1 MTPPPYT
8 ASRRHFL
15 ALSAATALAA
25 AGCSAPENT
34 AASGK
39 PSRSGGARLTK
50 IGLDYPFTQLPL
62 YSTLVKLSTA
72 RAKQHRIS
80 LLTTSDNASADTQ
93 ATNLNTWVARKVPAI
108 VSFPMVFEAA
118 EPLAKAALDAGLIWV
133 TYGGSLEHQ
142 SADIRFSFRE
152 GGTLLGAAAAQWAQ
166 EHLGGKGKI
175 AFLTDNTIELGRER
189 TKGMIDAFTKAAPGV
204 DVVARE
210 QSIDPDTGL
219 SRTKAILA
227 KHPDLNLVLGVT
239 DAAAYGGFKALQ
251 QAGRAKDDAKTFVGG
266 KGKIAF
272 LTDNTIELGRERTKG
287 MIDAFTKAAP
297 GVDVVAR
304 EQSIDPD
311 TGLSR
316 TKAILAKHPDLNLVL
331 GVTDAAAY
339 GGFKALQQAGRAKDD
354 AKTFVGGQDGSA
366 PSLLAVK
373 QGTFYRA
380 SAALA
385 PKDIAAAI
393 VDVPRAVAAGKTNAG
408 AEVPITLVQRAD
420 TARIDALLAQNA

>member
-34 AASGK
+34 AASAK
-39 PSRSGGARLTK
+39 PSRSGGIRLTK

-72 RAKQHRIS
+72 QAQRHGIS

-118 EPLAKAALDAGLIWV
+118 EPIAKAALDAGLIWV

-152 GGTLLGAAAAQWAQ
+152 GGTLLGAAAAKWAQ

-175 AFLTDNTIELGRER
+175 AFLTDSTIELGRER

-210 QSIDPDTGL
+210 QAIDPDTGL
-219 SRTKAILA
+219 SK
-227 KHPDLNLVLGVT
+227 
-239 DAAAYGGFKALQ
+239 
-251 QAGRAKDDAKTFVGG
+251 
-266 KGKIAF
+266 
-272 LTDNTIELGRERTKG
+272 
-287 MIDAFTKAAP
+287 
-297 GVDVVAR
+297 
-304 EQSIDPD
+304 
-311 TGLSR
+311 

-393 VDVPRAVAAGKTNAG
+393 VEVPRAVAAGKADPS
-408 AEVPITLVQRAD
+408 AQVPITLVQRAD

>member
-1 MTPPPYT
+1 MTQLPYT

-25 AGCSAPENT
+25 AGCSAPENS
-34 AASGK
+34 AASAE

-72 RAKQHRIS
+72 RAKRHGIS

-93 ATNLNTWVARKVPAI
+93 ASNLNTWVARKVPAI

-118 EPLAKAALDAGLIWV
+118 EPIAEAALDAGLIWI

-152 GGTLLGAAAAQWAQ
+152 GGTLLGAAAAKWAQ

-175 AFLTDNTIELGRER
+175 AFLTDSTIELGRER
-189 TKGMIDAFTKAAPGV
+189 SKGMIDAFTEAAPGV

-219 SRTKAILA
+219 SK
-227 KHPDLNLVLGVT
+227 
-239 DAAAYGGFKALQ
+239 
-251 QAGRAKDDAKTFVGG
+251 
-266 KGKIAF
+266 
-272 LTDNTIELGRERTKG
+272 
-287 MIDAFTKAAP
+287 
-297 GVDVVAR
+297 
-304 EQSIDPD
+304 
-311 TGLSR
+311 

-393 VDVPRAVAAGKTNAG
+393 VDVPRAVAAGKANPSAQ
-408 AEVPITLVQRAD
+408 VPITLVQRAD
-420 TARIDALLAQNA
+420 TARIDALLAQNV

>member
-1 MTPPPYT
+1 MTPPPYP

-25 AGCSAPENT
+25 AGCSGPQNT
-34 AASGK
+34 AASAK
-39 PSRSGGARLTK
+39 PSRSGGTRVTK

-72 RAKQHRIS
+72 RAKQHGIS

-93 ATNLNTWVARKVPAI
+93 ATNLNTWIARKVPAI

-118 EPLAKAALDAGLIWV
+118 EPIAKAALDAGLIWV

-142 SADIRFSFRE
+142 SADIQFSFRE
-152 GGTLLGAAAAQWAQ
+152 GGTLLGEAAAKWAQ

-175 AFLTDNTIELGRER
+175 AFLTDSTIELGRER

-219 SRTKAILA
+219 SK
-227 KHPDLNLVLGVT
+227 
-239 DAAAYGGFKALQ
+239 
-251 QAGRAKDDAKTFVGG
+251 
-266 KGKIAF
+266 
-272 LTDNTIELGRERTKG
+272 
-287 MIDAFTKAAP
+287 
-297 GVDVVAR
+297 
-304 EQSIDPD
+304 
-311 TGLSR
+311 

-393 VDVPRAVAAGKTNAG
+393 VDVPRAVAAGKASPS
-408 AEVPITLVQRAD
+408 AQVPITLVQRAD

>member
-15 ALSAATALAA
+15 ALSAATALTA

-34 AASGK
+34 AASAK
-39 PSRSGGARLTK
+39 PVRSGGTRLTK

-62 YSTLVKLSTA
+62 YSTLAKLSTA
-72 RAKQHRIS
+72 QAKRHGIS

-118 EPLAKAALDAGLIWV
+118 EPIAKAALDAGLIWV
-133 TYGGSLEHQ
+133 TYGGSLQHQ

-152 GGTLLGAAAAQWAQ
+152 GGTLLGAAAAKWAE

-175 AFLTDNTIELGRER
+175 AFLTDSTIELGRER

-210 QSIDPDTGL
+210 QAIDPDTGL
-219 SRTKAILA
+219 SKTKAILA
-227 KHPDLNLVLGVT
+227 NHPDLNLVLGVT
-239 DAAAYGGFKALQ
+239 DAAAYGGFRALQ
-251 QAGRAKDDAKTFVGG
+251 QAGRARDDA
-266 KGKIAF
+266 
-272 LTDNTIELGRERTKG
+272 R
-287 MIDAFTKAAP
+287 
-297 GVDVVAR
+297 
-304 EQSIDPD
+304 
-311 TGLSR
+311 
-316 TKAILAKHPDLNLVL
+316 
-331 GVTDAAAY
+331 
-339 GGFKALQQAGRAKDD
+339 
-354 AKTFVGGQDGSA
+354 TFVGGQDGSA

-393 VDVPRAVAAGKTNAG
+393 VDVPRAVAAGEADPS
-408 AEVPITLVQRAD
+408 AEIPVTLVQRAD

>member
-34 AASGK
+34 AASAK
-39 PSRSGGARLTK
+39 PSRSGGTRLTK

-72 RAKQHRIS
+72 RAKQHGVS

-118 EPLAKAALDAGLIWV
+118 EPIAKAALDAGLIWV

-142 SADIRFSFRE
+142 SADIQFSFRE
-152 GGTLLGAAAAQWAQ
+152 GGTLLGQAAAKWAQ

-175 AFLTDNTIELGRER
+175 AFLTDSTIELGRER

-219 SRTKAILA
+219 SK
-227 KHPDLNLVLGVT
+227 
-239 DAAAYGGFKALQ
+239 
-251 QAGRAKDDAKTFVGG
+251 
-266 KGKIAF
+266 
-272 LTDNTIELGRERTKG
+272 
-287 MIDAFTKAAP
+287 
-297 GVDVVAR
+297 
-304 EQSIDPD
+304 
-311 TGLSR
+311 

-393 VDVPRAVAAGKTNAG
+393 VDVPRAVAAGKASPS
-408 AEVPITLVQRAD
+408 AQVPITLVQRAD

>member
-34 AASGK
+34 AASAK
-39 PSRSGGARLTK
+39 PSGSGGTRLTK

-72 RAKQHRIS
+72 RAKQHGIS

-118 EPLAKAALDAGLIWV
+118 EPIAKAALDAGLIWV

-142 SADIRFSFRE
+142 SADIQFSFRE
-152 GGTLLGAAAAQWAQ
+152 GGTLLGQAAAKWAQ

-175 AFLTDNTIELGRER
+175 AFLTDSTIELGRER

-219 SRTKAILA
+219 SK
-227 KHPDLNLVLGVT
+227 
-239 DAAAYGGFKALQ
+239 
-251 QAGRAKDDAKTFVGG
+251 
-266 KGKIAF
+266 
-272 LTDNTIELGRERTKG
+272 
-287 MIDAFTKAAP
+287 
-297 GVDVVAR
+297 
-304 EQSIDPD
+304 
-311 TGLSR
+311 

-393 VDVPRAVAAGKTNAG
+393 VDVPRAVAAGEASPSTQ
-408 AEVPITLVQRAD
+408 VPITLVQRAD

>member
-1 MTPPPYT
+1 MTPPPPT

-25 AGCSAPENT
+25 AGCSAPQNT
-34 AASGK
+34 AASAK
-39 PSRSGGARLTK
+39 PSPSGGTRLTK

-72 RAKQHRIS
+72 QAKRHGIS

-93 ATNLNTWVARKVPAI
+93 ASNLTTWVAREVPAI

-118 EPLAKAALDAGLIWV
+118 EPVAKAALDAGLIWV
-133 TYGGSLEHQ
+133 TYGGSLHHQ
-142 SADIRFSFRE
+142 SADIQFSFRK
-152 GGTLLGAAAAQWAQ
+152 GGTVLGEAAAKWAE

-175 AFLTDNTIELGRER
+175 AFLTDSTIELGRER
-189 TKGMIDAFTKAAPGV
+189 TKGMIDAFTRLAPGV

-210 QSIDPDTGL
+210 QAIDPDTGL
-219 SRTKAILA
+219 SKTKAILA

-251 QAGRAKDDAKTFVGG
+251 QAGRAADDA
-266 KGKIAF
+266 
-272 LTDNTIELGRERTKG
+272 R
-287 MIDAFTKAAP
+287 
-297 GVDVVAR
+297 
-304 EQSIDPD
+304 
-311 TGLSR
+311 
-316 TKAILAKHPDLNLVL
+316 
-331 GVTDAAAY
+331 
-339 GGFKALQQAGRAKDD
+339 
-354 AKTFVGGQDGSA
+354 TFVGGQDGSA

-393 VDVPRAVAAGKTNAG
+393 VDVPRAVAAGQANPSV
-408 AEVPITLVQRAD
+408 EVPVALVQHAD
-420 TARIDALLAQNA
+420 TAEIDALLAQNA

>member
-34 AASGK
+34 AASAK
-39 PSRSGGARLTK
+39 PARSGGTRLTK

-62 YSTLVKLSTA
+62 YSTLVKLSTT
-72 RAKQHRIS
+72 RAEQHDIS

-118 EPLAKAALDAGLIWV
+118 EPIAEAALDAGLIWV

-152 GGTLLGAAAAQWAQ
+152 GGTLLGAAAAKWAQ

-175 AFLTDNTIELGRER
+175 AFLMDSTIELGRER

-210 QSIDPDTGL
+210 Q
-219 SRTKAILA
+219 A
-227 KHPDLNLVLGVT
+227 
-239 DAAAYGGFKALQ
+239 
-251 QAGRAKDDAKTFVGG
+251 
-266 KGKIAF
+266 
-272 LTDNTIELGRERTKG
+272 
-287 MIDAFTKAAP
+287 
-297 GVDVVAR
+297 
-304 EQSIDPD
+304 IDPD

-366 PSLLAVK
+366 PSLLAVR

-393 VDVPRAVAAGKTNAG
+393 VDVPRAVAAGKANAG

>member
-34 AASGK
+34 AASAE
-39 PSRSGGARLTK
+39 PSRSGGTRLTT

-72 RAKQHRIS
+72 QAKPHGIS

-118 EPLAKAALDAGLIWV
+118 EPIAEAALDAGLIWV
-133 TYGGSLEHQ
+133 TYGGSLQHQ

-152 GGTLLGAAAAQWAQ
+152 GGTLLGAAAAQWAR
-166 EHLGGKGKI
+166 EHLNGKGKI
-175 AFLTDNTIELGRER
+175 AFLTDSTIELGRER
-189 TKGMIDAFTKAAPGV
+189 TKGMIDAFTEAAPGV

-210 QSIDPDTGL
+210 QAIDPDTGL
-219 SRTKAILA
+219 SKTKAILA

-251 QAGRAKDDAKTFVGG
+251 QAGRAKDDA
-266 KGKIAF
+266 
-272 LTDNTIELGRERTKG
+272 R
-287 MIDAFTKAAP
+287 
-297 GVDVVAR
+297 
-304 EQSIDPD
+304 
-311 TGLSR
+311 
-316 TKAILAKHPDLNLVL
+316 
-331 GVTDAAAY
+331 
-339 GGFKALQQAGRAKDD
+339 
-354 AKTFVGGQDGSA
+354 TFVGGQDGSA

-393 VDVPRAVAAGKTNAG
+393 VDVPRAVAAGKADPS
-408 AEVPITLVQRAD
+408 AQVPITLVQRAD

>member
-15 ALSAATALAA
+15 ALSAATALSA

-34 AASGK
+34 AASAK
-39 PSRSGGARLTK
+39 PSRSGGTRLTK

-72 RAKQHRIS
+72 QAKRHGIS

-93 ATNLNTWVARKVPAI
+93 ASNLNTWVARKVPAI

-118 EPLAKAALDAGLIWV
+118 EPIAKAALDAGLIWV
-133 TYGGSLEHQ
+133 TYGGSLQHQ

-152 GGTLLGAAAAQWAQ
+152 GGTLLGAAAAKWAQ

-175 AFLTDNTIELGRER
+175 AFLTDSTIELGRER

-210 QSIDPDTGL
+210 QAIDPDTGL
-219 SRTKAILA
+219 SKTKAILA

-251 QAGRAKDDAKTFVGG
+251 QTGRAKDDA
-266 KGKIAF
+266 
-272 LTDNTIELGRERTKG
+272 R
-287 MIDAFTKAAP
+287 
-297 GVDVVAR
+297 
-304 EQSIDPD
+304 
-311 TGLSR
+311 
-316 TKAILAKHPDLNLVL
+316 
-331 GVTDAAAY
+331 
-339 GGFKALQQAGRAKDD
+339 
-354 AKTFVGGQDGSA
+354 TFVGGQDGSA

-385 PKDIAAAI
+385 SKDIAAAI
-393 VDVPRAVAAGKTNAG
+393 VDVPRAVAAGQADPS
-408 AEVPITLVQRAD
+408 AEVPVTLVQRAD

>member
-34 AASGK
+34 AASAK
-39 PSRSGGARLTK
+39 PARSGGAPLTK

-72 RAKQHRIS
+72 RAEQHGIS
-80 LLTTSDNASADTQ
+80 LLTTSDNAIADTQ
-93 ATNLNTWVARKVPAI
+93 AGNLNTWVARKVPAI

-118 EPLAKAALDAGLIWV
+118 EPIAEAALDAGLIWV

-152 GGTLLGAAAAQWAQ
+152 GGTLLGTAAAKWAQ

-175 AFLTDNTIELGRER
+175 AFLTDSTIELGRER
-189 TKGMIDAFTKAAPGV
+189 TKGMIDAFTEAAPGV

-210 QSIDPDTGL
+210 Q
-219 SRTKAILA
+219 A
-227 KHPDLNLVLGVT
+227 
-239 DAAAYGGFKALQ
+239 
-251 QAGRAKDDAKTFVGG
+251 
-266 KGKIAF
+266 
-272 LTDNTIELGRERTKG
+272 
-287 MIDAFTKAAP
+287 
-297 GVDVVAR
+297 
-304 EQSIDPD
+304 IDPD

-366 PSLLAVK
+366 PSLLAVR

-393 VDVPRAVAAGKTNAG
+393 VDVPRAVAAGKANAG

>member
-25 AGCSAPENT
+25 AGCSAPENA
-34 AASGK
+34 AASAK
-39 PSRSGGARLTK
+39 PSRSGGTRLTK

-72 RAKQHRIS
+72 RAKQHGIS

-93 ATNLNTWVARKVPAI
+93 ATNLNTWIARKVPAI

-118 EPLAKAALDAGLIWV
+118 EPIAEAALDAGLIWV

-142 SADIRFSFRE
+142 SADIQFSFRE
-152 GGTLLGAAAAQWAQ
+152 GGTLLGQAAAKWAQ

-175 AFLTDNTIELGRER
+175 AFLTDSTIELGRER

-219 SRTKAILA
+219 SK
-227 KHPDLNLVLGVT
+227 
-239 DAAAYGGFKALQ
+239 
-251 QAGRAKDDAKTFVGG
+251 
-266 KGKIAF
+266 
-272 LTDNTIELGRERTKG
+272 
-287 MIDAFTKAAP
+287 
-297 GVDVVAR
+297 
-304 EQSIDPD
+304 
-311 TGLSR
+311 

-393 VDVPRAVAAGKTNAG
+393 VDVPRAVAAGKASPS
-408 AEVPITLVQRAD
+408 AQVPITLVQRAD

>member
-25 AGCSAPENT
+25 AGCSAPEKT
-34 AASGK
+34 AASAK
-39 PSRSGGARLTK
+39 PARSGGTPLTK

-62 YSTLVKLSTA
+62 YSTLVKLSTD
-72 RAKQHRIS
+72 RAKRHGIS

-118 EPLAKAALDAGLIWV
+118 EPIAEAALDAGLIWV
-133 TYGGSLEHQ
+133 TYGGSLQHQ

-152 GGTLLGAAAAQWAQ
+152 GGTLLGAAAAKWAQ

-175 AFLTDNTIELGRER
+175 AFLTDSTIELGRER

-210 QSIDPDTGL
+210 QAIDPDTGL
-219 SRTKAILA
+219 SKTKAILA

-251 QAGRAKDDAKTFVGG
+251 QAGRAKDDA
-266 KGKIAF
+266 
-272 LTDNTIELGRERTKG
+272 R
-287 MIDAFTKAAP
+287 
-297 GVDVVAR
+297 
-304 EQSIDPD
+304 
-311 TGLSR
+311 
-316 TKAILAKHPDLNLVL
+316 
-331 GVTDAAAY
+331 
-339 GGFKALQQAGRAKDD
+339 
-354 AKTFVGGQDGSA
+354 TFVGGQDGSA

-393 VDVPRAVAAGKTNAG
+393 VDVPRAVAAGKANPS

>member
-34 AASGK
+34 AASAE
-39 PSRSGGARLTK
+39 PSRSGGTRLTT

-72 RAKQHRIS
+72 QAKPHGIS

-93 ATNLNTWVARKVPAI
+93 ATNLNTWVARKVQAI

-118 EPLAKAALDAGLIWV
+118 EPIAEAALDAGLIWV
-133 TYGGSLEHQ
+133 TYGGSLQHQ

-175 AFLTDNTIELGRER
+175 AFLTDSTIELGRER
-189 TKGMIDAFTKAAPGV
+189 TKGMIDAFTEAAPGV

-219 SRTKAILA
+219 SKTKAILA

-251 QAGRAKDDAKTFVGG
+251 QAGRAKDDA
-266 KGKIAF
+266 
-272 LTDNTIELGRERTKG
+272 R
-287 MIDAFTKAAP
+287 
-297 GVDVVAR
+297 
-304 EQSIDPD
+304 
-311 TGLSR
+311 
-316 TKAILAKHPDLNLVL
+316 
-331 GVTDAAAY
+331 
-339 GGFKALQQAGRAKDD
+339 
-354 AKTFVGGQDGSA
+354 TFVGGQDGSA

-393 VDVPRAVAAGKTNAG
+393 VDVPRAVAAGKADPS
-408 AEVPITLVQRAD
+408 AQVPITLVQRAD
-420 TARIDALLAQNA
+420 AHRIDALLAQNA

>member
-34 AASGK
+34 AASAK
-39 PSRSGGARLTK
+39 PSRSGGTRLTK

-72 RAKQHRIS
+72 QAKRHGIS

-93 ATNLNTWVARKVPAI
+93 ATNLTTWVARKVPAI

-118 EPLAKAALDAGLIWV
+118 EPIAKAALDAGLIWV

-152 GGTLLGAAAAQWAQ
+152 GGTLLGAAAAKWAQ

-175 AFLTDNTIELGRER
+175 AFLTDGTIELGRER

-210 QSIDPDTGL
+210 QAIDPDTGL
-219 SRTKAILA
+219 SK
-227 KHPDLNLVLGVT
+227 
-239 DAAAYGGFKALQ
+239 
-251 QAGRAKDDAKTFVGG
+251 
-266 KGKIAF
+266 
-272 LTDNTIELGRERTKG
+272 
-287 MIDAFTKAAP
+287 
-297 GVDVVAR
+297 
-304 EQSIDPD
+304 
-311 TGLSR
+311 

-393 VDVPRAVAAGKTNAG
+393 VEVPRAVAAGKADSS
-408 AEVPITLVQRAD
+408 AQVPITLVQRPD

>member
-25 AGCSAPENT
+25 ASCSAPENT
-34 AASGK
+34 AASAK
-39 PSRSGGARLTK
+39 PSRSGGTRLTK

-72 RAKQHRIS
+72 RAKRHGIS

-108 VSFPMVFEAA
+108 VSFPMVFESA
-118 EPLAKAALDAGLIWV
+118 EPLAEAALDAGLIWV

-152 GGTLLGAAAAQWAQ
+152 GGTLLGAAAAKWAQ

-175 AFLTDNTIELGRER
+175 AFLTDSTIELGRER

-251 QAGRAKDDAKTFVGG
+251 QAGRD
-266 KGKIAF
+266 
-272 LTDNTIELGRERTKG
+272 
-287 MIDAFTKAAP
+287 
-297 GVDVVAR
+297 
-304 EQSIDPD
+304 
-311 TGLSR
+311 
-316 TKAILAKHPDLNLVL
+316 
-331 GVTDAAAY
+331 
-339 GGFKALQQAGRAKDD
+339 KDD

-393 VDVPRAVAAGKTNAG
+393 VDVPRAVAAGKANPSAQ
-408 AEVPITLVQRAD
+408 VPITLVQRAD